1 MYNKHFSTCCRFWTW
16 NTMYTAF
23 SIEIRSPSHIDQN
36 YPLIKDDTK
45 QHGRKKWS
53 IWQVFFHPCE
63 SLLLNAAP
71 KSATC
76 EKNFNSRLMIKL
88 LLEKLILHSLWVVFH
103 FLQEDLAQKLVIGW
117 KYFLGGIFANELQS
131 PFNVENRKFH
141 DLAHKSFLR
150 PIYSC
155 TKKEMMKNR
164 FYRRLKIN
172 HWEADCLI
180 LHLLRK
186 TDSDLV

>member
-1 MYNKHFSTCCRFWTW
+1 MTFSTIFTTKNQKTAQYSLPEQVSQISTYHAVYNIRNKHFSTCCRFWTW
-16 NTMYTAF
+16 NTVYTAF
-23 SIEIRSPSHIDQN
+23 SIEIRTPSHIDQN

-53 IWQVFFHPCE
+53 IWQVFHPCE

-103 FLQEDLAQKLVIGW
+103 FLQEDLAQKLVIGN
-117 KYFLGGIFANELQS
+117 IFWGES
-131 PFNVENRKFH
+131 
-141 DLAHKSFLR
+141 LR
-150 PIYSC
+150 TSC
-155 TKKEMMKNR
+155 NP
-164 FYRRLKIN
+164 
-172 HWEADCLI
+172 
-180 LHLLRK
+180 LL
-186 TDSDLV
+186 T